1 MIEFEKDGNE
11 NKSCQHFADIDEK
24 KVSPRTPACE
34 DCDKERGN
42 RLGRFTYVFRV
53 WSCWML

>member
-34 DCDKERGN
+34 DCDRKREQIG
-42 RLGRFTYVFRV
+42 
-53 WSCWML
+53 